1 MRDIKANMEVI
12 GADGLHIGAID
23 RVERGRIRLAEK
35 DGRDRG
41 DTGRDRFT
49 NPSLVAYPDTITR
62 ADISMM
68 SRCIE
73 LSKQASSKGE
83 FPFAAL
89 IVKGGKVISEAL
101 NEVNR
106 QSDITRHAELLAIS
120 KAQQVL
126 GKARLAG
133 CTIYSTIEPCPMCS
147 FPIREARLG
156 RLVFGM
162 ASPLMGGFSRWNLLA
177 DGRISEVMPEAF
189 GPPPVVLAG
198 VLRDQVEAVWS
209 EWNPL
214 VWRVIRHRGCFDTSR
229 DVREWRPPK
238 KSRGALKTL
247 RVALERYVAPFLPS
261 ASRSRK

>member
-1 MRDIKANMEVI
+1 MTDINEHMEVSVESSRI
-12 GADGLHIGAID
+12 KLAETERKGSHEDHHHFLD
-23 RVERGRIRLAEK
+23 RGFVERP
-35 DGRDRG
+35 
-41 DTGRDRFT
+41 T
-49 NPSLVAYPDTITR
+49 TITPT
-62 ADISMM
+62 DIRMM

-73 LSKQASSKGE
+73 LSRQASSKGE

-89 IVKGGKVISEAL
+89 IVRGDKVISEAL

-133 CTIYSTIEPCPMCS
+133 CTIYSNIEPCPMCS

-189 GPPPVVLAG
+189 GPPLSCLQA
-198 VLRDQVEAVWS
+198 
-209 EWNPL
+209 
-214 VWRVIRHRGCFDTSR
+214 
-229 DVREWRPPK
+229 
-238 KSRGALKTL
+238 
-247 RVALERYVAPFLPS
+247 Y
-261 ASRSRK
+261 